1 MSNCWNLQNQA
12 NNRTQVSQADLIGAS
27 SGSSGLPNSGSFG
40 GRGSVYG
47 PAEDSQYLQA
57 PSGAS
62 LPGSGSNSGASAAPS
77 FDAWGGSTPASL
89 VPSRPTPSM
98 TYFDQGLINPQ
109 PSQNFTPPTFFERLF
124 GSANPSSPAQL
135 RAPINPALLPPT
147 LINPCRTPSYNPY
160 NPKAS
165 LAIAAETAKLQNAIE
180 RCVFVDS
187 KYPVAPFLKQPREGR
202 EFQEMHSIPFS
213 SLPSPFD
220 GSNTVIGSFR
230 VPYGFDGVL
239 NRIICGFFNGSGFV
253 DGSGD
258 IVWRVRINSVYA
270 RNLGEILYQ
279 YGSLQNAP
287 FIIPGYGIKLVSG
300 QTVTFYVSVP
310 ASSPI
315 AGANSRIM
323 LSGFGWYWP
332 RK

>member
-1 MSNCWNLQNQA
+1 MINECWDMQSQTGS
-12 NNRTQVSQADLIGAS
+12 NRTQVSQADLVGAQFVPGAF
-27 SGSSGLPNSGSFG
+27 GS
-40 GRGSVYG
+40 
-47 PAEDSQYLQA
+47 DYLGEGMVRQGFPISNA
-57 PSGAS
+57 PMPIRA
-62 LPGSGSNSGASAAPS
+62 SNSTILEQGEWAGGA
-77 FDAWGGSTPASL
+77 GVSL

-98 TYFDQGLINPQ
+98 
-109 PSQNFTPPTFFERLF
+109 PPTPAQIYSDQTLMRPRPSAEFQQPIGFFDRLV
-124 GSANPSSPAQL
+124 GSANPAPRGQQQL
-135 RAPINPALLPPT
+135 QAPINPALLPQT
-147 LINPCRTPSYNPY
+147 LVQSPRVPSYNPY

-165 LAIAAETAKLQNAIE
+165 LAIAQETAKFQYAVE

-187 KYPVAPFLKQPREGR
+187 KYPISPMTVQPREGR
-202 EFQEMHSIPFS
+202 EFQEMKSISFS

-220 GSNTVIGSFR
+220 GTDTVIGSFR

-239 NRIICGFFNGSGFV
+239 NRIICGFFNGTGFV

-258 IVWRVRINSVYA
+258 IIWRVRINSVFA
-270 RNLGEILYQ
+270 RNLGDIRFQ

-300 QTVTFYVSVP
+300 QTVTFLVDVP

-315 AGANSRIM
+315 AGANSRLM